1 MLYQQPVEKKMA
13 KEDDKIS
20 KRIGGA
26 PEWVQEFLERIEERD
41 DVRAEITK
49 LEMKKIHDVTML
61 SLGDLAESVGKL
73 GGAVSRVD
81 QKVEKLR
88 QELLLTRQ
96 DVAGHGTRLATLE
109 KEIHDVHLRV
119 GELSAKVNVLE
130 EELSA
135 LQQDEE

>member
-1 MLYQQPVEKKMA
+1 MLQTVVAAKMA
-13 KEDDKIS
+13 KDEKIS

-26 PEWVQEFLERIEERD
+26 PEWVQEFLQRIEDRD
-41 DVRAEITK
+41 DVRAEVTQA
-49 LEMKKIHDVTML
+49 EMKKIHDVTML

-81 QKVEKLR
+81 KKVESLR

-109 KEIHDVHLRV
+109 KEIHDVHMRL
-119 GELSAKVNVLE
+119 GELNAKVVGLE
-130 EELSA
+130 EELAS
-135 LQQDEE
+135 LQDQED